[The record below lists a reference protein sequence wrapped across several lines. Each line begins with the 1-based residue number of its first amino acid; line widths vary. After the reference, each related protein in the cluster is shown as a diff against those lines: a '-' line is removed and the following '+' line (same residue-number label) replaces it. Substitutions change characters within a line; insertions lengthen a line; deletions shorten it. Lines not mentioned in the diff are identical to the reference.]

1 MGGIRSMPA
10 TASEY
15 IATFGCGRIG
25 QGLFQEYFKPDSS
38 NNMPDQNESFHDE
51 GVFSAALRYA
61 NSSTDETARK
71 RDAAGLKIDLK
82 NEFTAYLQ
90 LLHSIVKVTGHN
102 DLFHFYYQNLKN
114 DLLTEHTNS
123 INSEDEEAMEIHIK
137 KIEGLKVSDLEPLA
151 FWGKHCDKYPLLARI
166 ASVVLAVS
174 ASVATGERTFS
185 ALKLTENLKRCRL
198 GRYLL
203 GDLTVNYVR
212 ARAKVAEEAREKKK
226 LNETKETLMKWPKIG
241 ALNVITIEPS
251 NVFDEDTLVPG
262 EVQYVVVDVD
272 VEIEKNERENIEIVR
287 TTDIIEIAPAAIDT
301 TTSQDDD
308 ANKIDDD
315 SDSVDSAITNYDVT
329 VTDEFGKGKRVI
341 TRTKRGAEY
350 DQRIRSNANKLK
362 TKLPGRKQKNTI
374 WDGKSSAKK
383 AKS

>member
-1 MGGIRSMPA
+1 MIENGMTKNYG
-10 TASEY
+10 

-25 QGLFQEYFKPDSS
+25 QGLFQEYFKPGSS
-38 NNMPDQNESFHDE
+38 NNMPDQNESYHDA

-82 NEFTAYLQ
+82 NEFKAYLT
-90 LLHSIVKVTGHN
+90 LLDSIVKVTGHN

-114 DLLTEHTNS
+114 DLLTKHTNS
-123 INSEDEEAMEIHIK
+123 INSEDEEAMEIHMT

-251 NVFDEDTLVPG
+251 NVFDEDTLGPG

-301 TTSQDDD
+301 TRSLDED
-308 ANKIDDD
+308 ANKSDDD
-315 SDSVDSAITNYDVT
+315 TDSVDSAITNYEVADP
-329 VTDEFGKGKRVI
+329 DEIVFGKGKRVI
-341 TRTKRGAEY
+341 TRTVRGAEY

-383 AKS
+383 AKN

>member
-1 MGGIRSMPA
+1 M
-10 TASEY
+10 
-15 IATFGCGRIG
+15 
-25 QGLFQEYFKPDSS
+25 
-38 NNMPDQNESFHDE
+38 
-51 GVFSAALRYA
+51 
-61 NSSTDETARK
+61 
-71 RDAAGLKIDLK
+71 
-82 NEFTAYLQ
+82 
-90 LLHSIVKVTGHN
+90 
-102 DLFHFYYQNLKN
+102 
-114 DLLTEHTNS
+114 
-123 INSEDEEAMEIHIK
+123 
-137 KIEGLKVSDLEPLA
+137 KVSDLEPLA

-251 NVFDEDTLVPG
+251 NVFDEDTLGPG

-272 VEIEKNERENIEIVR
+272 VERENTSEIVG

-301 TTSQDDD
+301 TRSLDED
-308 ANKIDDD
+308 ANKSDDD
-315 SDSVDSAITNYDVT
+315 TDSVDSAITDYEVADP
-329 VTDEFGKGKRVI
+329 DEFGKGKRVI

-383 AKS
+383 AKN